1 MSKPKLVFLSNMA
14 APYQVKFCEALQAY
28 YQAKF
33 WFYVHLEKDRPEFW
47 KIPLG
52 EHCEILEGSKNIRFF
67 GYFNYSV
74 FKKLNTFNPDIII
87 MGGFFIPMHL
97 MVLLWAKINH
107 KKVIFY
113 TETLELN
120 RFSIHPFLFQVKR
133 ILRQF
138 TLLFFRPMDRLF
150 AMGPNVVNQFIEL
163 YKYPASKVRLT
174 RYPQDIDMHLK
185 HEKRN
190 KNASDNLTV
199 LFPGRLEDA
208 YNPLFAIEVFSELIQ
223 LYPGVSMRMNAHG
236 SMRKQCEDFIQ
247 AKGLQNA
254 VHFIDGI
261 AHWNDLHLIYKN
273 ADVLFIPAKNSNGP
287 NTLIEGMASGM
298 GVVISDQ
305 ILNVSEYLSHQV
317 NGYIEPLEIHAMK
330 KALANYVNNPALI
343 DQHGVISKKNVQE
356 RSASGTAQLY
366 NQYISEL
373 FNTQR

>member
-14 APYQVKFCEALQAY
+14 APYQVKFCEALQQY

-52 EHCEILEGSKNIRFF
+52 DHCEILESSKNIRFF
-67 GYFNYSV
+67 GYFNFRV
-74 FKKLNTFNPDIII
+74 FKKLNAFNPDIII

-97 MVLLWAKINH
+97 LVLLWAKLNQ

-113 TETLELN
+113 SETLELN
-120 RFSIHPFLFQVKR
+120 RFSIHPFLFQLKR
-133 ILRQF
+133 RLRQF
-138 TLLFFRPMDRLF
+138 TLLFFKPMDRLF

-190 KNASDNLTV
+190 KQANDALLI

-208 YNPLFAIEVFSELIQ
+208 YNPLFAIEVFAELHKNHSH
-223 LYPGVSMRMNAHG
+223 LKMKMNAHG
-236 SMRKQCEDFIQ
+236 SMRKQCEAFIIE
-247 AKGLQNA
+247 KGLQ
-254 VHFIDGI
+254 HQIQFIDGI
-261 AHWNDLHLIYKN
+261 SNWNDLHLIYKD
-273 ADVLFIPAKNSNGP
+273 ADILFIPAKNSNGP

-305 ILNVSEYLSHQV
+305 IFNVSEYLVHET
-317 NGYIEPLEIHAMK
+317 NGYILPLTIHSMK
-330 KALANYVNNPALI
+330 AGIEQYIHNPALI
-343 DQHGVISKKNVQE
+343 DIHGAISKENVQQ
-356 RSASGTAQLY
+356 RSASGTAKLYHQLITEIY
-366 NQYISEL
+366 PS
-373 FNTQR
+373 